1 MQAWLSWLLKA
12 GLDNMTGGFVIKVYA
27 AVHKCQKTWE
37 LKALT
42 TNFLTKFFIDEFR
55 DDQKM
60 GLGTFSRKV
69 TKELHIT
76 VNRWKL
82 ARARKQA
89 LKIIHGDEDEQFSKL
104 WDYGQELRTCN
115 SGSTFLV
122 STHVVTNEQYPM
134 GRKCLKSVY
143 WSYDACKRG
152 WLQGCRPIIFVD
164 GCHMKTKYKGVLLT
178 AVGIDP
184 NDCIFPLA
192 MGWVEVECTSAW
204 EWFLTTLRD
213 DLNII
218 NTSPFTIMS
227 DKQKGLIN
235 AVIKVWPDAEHRFC
249 VRHIYQNFHEKHKGE
264 VLKQD
269 LWAIARS
276 TNKQKWRA
284 NCQKMDEHSA
294 AAFNWTD
301 RLNPKTWMK
310 AFFSEFPKCDIVLNN
325 NSEVFNSYILD
336 AREMAVLSMLENIFY
351 KLMHRMQRKQREA
364 IEKWT

>member
-1 MQAWLSWLLKA
+1 M
-12 GLDNMTGGFVIKVYA
+12 
-27 AVHKCQKTWE
+27 
-37 LKALT
+37 
-42 TNFLTKFFIDEFR
+42 
-55 DDQKM
+55 
-60 GLGTFSRKV
+60 
-69 TKELHIT
+69 
-76 VNRWKL
+76 
-82 ARARKQA
+82 
-89 LKIIHGDEDEQFSKL
+89 
-104 WDYGQELRTCN
+104 
-115 SGSTFLV
+115 
-122 STHVVTNEQYPM
+122 
-134 GRKCLKSVY
+134 KSVY

-227 DKQKGLIN
+227 DKQKGLLN

-249 VRHIYQNFHEKHKGE
+249 VRHIYQNFHEKHKE

-276 TNKQKWRA
+276 TSKQKWRA
-284 NCQKMDEHSA
+284 NCQKMDEHCA
-294 AAFNWTD
+294 EAFHWTK
-301 RLNPKTWMK
+301 RLNPKTWVK

>member
-1 MQAWLSWLLKA
+1 MKKPDWRQCASLVVHGFLKLD
-12 GLDNMTGGFVIKVYA
+12 LDNRTGGFVIKVYA
-27 AVHKCQKTWE
+27 ADHKCQKAWE

-42 TNFLTKFFIDEFR
+42 ANFLTKFFIDEFR

-115 SGSTFLV
+115 PGSTFLV

-152 WLQGCRPIIFVD
+152 WLQGCMPIIFVD

-178 AVGIDP
+178 VVGIDP

-235 AVIKVWPDAEHRFC
+235 AV
-249 VRHIYQNFHEKHKGE
+249 
-264 VLKQD
+264 
-269 LWAIARS
+269 
-276 TNKQKWRA
+276 
-284 NCQKMDEHSA
+284 
-294 AAFNWTD
+294 
-301 RLNPKTWMK
+301 
-310 AFFSEFPKCDIVLNN
+310 
-325 NSEVFNSYILD
+325 
-336 AREMAVLSMLENIFY
+336 
-351 KLMHRMQRKQREA
+351 
-364 IEKWT
+364 